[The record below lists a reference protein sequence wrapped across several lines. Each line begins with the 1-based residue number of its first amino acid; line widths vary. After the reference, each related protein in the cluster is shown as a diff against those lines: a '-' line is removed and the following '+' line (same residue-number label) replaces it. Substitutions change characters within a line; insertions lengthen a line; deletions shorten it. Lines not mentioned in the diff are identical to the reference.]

1 MNSVPNRSI
10 YVVQEQDSVNFKLLK
25 KSRRYPSLFFVG
37 LVILFSC
44 THKKGKDAIH
54 AVEKPLFVLLDSS
67 RTNILFNNVVKEDFN
82 NNVGGFYQ
90 GFYSGGGVAVGDLNN
105 DGVDEIY
112 FSGNMSANKLYRNQG
127 NMKFEDITDK
137 AGVAG
142 RPDSWKNGVNMV
154 DVNGD
159 GYLDI
164 YVCYA
169 GREAGPI
176 TKNQLFINQGL
187 NAEGIPTFIDEA
199 EKYGLDDPSYST
211 QSVFFDYDK
220 DGDLDL
226 LLVNDNVKVLS
237 NLDDVTIKELKKQED
252 PLARSKLFK
261 NNNGHFQDVSKS
273 AGLDGSPLSYSL
285 AGGVADIN
293 QDGWPDIYLSN
304 DYAIPDRM
312 YINNGDGTFTDQAQQ
327 MLDHMSLFS
336 MGNAVTDVNN
346 DGHPD
351 IFTLDML
358 PEDNRRQ
365 KLLAG
370 LDNYEV
376 FNINLRNGFYY
387 QYQRN
392 MLQMNNGDGSF
403 SEVGQLAGISNTDWS
418 WSPLFADYDNDGW
431 KDLFITN
438 GFMRDFTNMDVLKF
452 NEQYMMSKNGDVSPA
467 DLVAMLKNV
476 PSSNVKNYVF
486 KNEGNFT
493 FKNKGADW
501 GINIPSNSNGAAY
514 SDLDNDGDLD
524 LIVNNM
530 NRAPFIYQNQSNS
543 SSNYLKV
550 KLKGSGKNT
559 DGLGAL
565 VTLFSKGKQQCI
577 EQMPS
582 KGYLS
587 SVSQNI
593 HFGLGKDKMVDSVQI
608 VWPSGKKQVITKVT
622 ANRQLFVSES
632 DARETFRRVR
642 KEQPVFT
649 EIASPIASA
658 QVKNEIND
666 FKRQPLLVNSL
677 SFDGPCMVT
686 ADVNNDGLEDVFV
699 GGDVNKPGAIF
710 IQQRGGKFIKDERP
724 FLADAMSE
732 DTEAVFFDA
741 NGDGNTDLYVV
752 SGGYGNF
759 KDSDP
764 LFQDRLYL
772 NDGKGKFTK
781 SLNALP
787 QMYVSKSCAK
797 VGDFNGD
804 GKPDLFVGSRV
815 VPGKYPEAPRSFLL
829 INDGKGHFTNQI
841 SKIAADLEYIGMVKD
856 AAVLDLNGDKKDDL
870 IIVGDWMP
878 VTIYINDAGKL
889 KNRTKNYFTRDYT
902 GWWNTLKVEDMN
914 GDGKPDLLIGN
925 LGLNSQ
931 CHASE
936 KEPAELVYKDFDDNG
951 AIDPILCLPIMGK
964 SYPYLTRDELLDQIS
979 IMRQRFPNYT
989 SFADA
994 GLNQLFTAEELKGAK
1009 TLKSTYLKTAYFEN
1023 SGKGRFIEKQLPIQA
1038 QFAPVFTIN
1047 SLDFNHDGNKDL
1059 LLCGN
1064 INQSRIRFGKY
1075 DANHGVL
1082 LAGNGKGSFKYV
1094 TRSGLN
1100 LKGDVRSVIHLN
1112 NTLLFG
1118 INQQKMRAFKIN
1130 K

>member
-1 MNSVPNRSI
+1 MNGLLSI
-10 YVVQEQDSVNFKLLK
+10 LRLFMRKKPAKKLKLTK
-25 KSRRYPSLFFVG
+25 YNVGYQLFFIYLIFLISCKYTKEKESIN
-37 LVILFSC
+37 LV
-44 THKKGKDAIH
+44 HN
-54 AVEKPLFVLLDSS
+54 PLFVLLDSS

-82 NNVGGFYQ
+82 NNVSGFYQ

-105 DGVDEIY
+105 DGIDEIY
-112 FSGNMSANKLYRNQG
+112 FSGNMTGNKLYSNQG
-127 NMKFEDITDK
+127 NMRYEDITDE
-137 AGVAG
+137 AGVGG
-142 RPDSWKNGVNMV
+142 RVNSWKNGVNMV

-169 GREAGPI
+169 GREAGSNS
-176 TKNQLFINQGL
+176 KNQLFISQGL
-187 NAEGIPTFIDEA
+187 NSDGIPTFIDEA
-199 EKYGLDDPSYST
+199 EKYGLADQSYST
-211 QSVFFDYDK
+211 QSIFFDYDR

-226 LLVNDNVKVLS
+226 FLINDNVKVLN
-237 NLDDVTIKELKKQED
+237 NLDDIAIEELKKQDD
-252 PLARSKLFK
+252 PLARSKLYR
-261 NNNGHFQDVSKS
+261 NDNGHFSDVSKK
-273 AGLDGSPLSYSL
+273 AGLDMSTLSYGL
-285 AGGVADIN
+285 GGGVADIN
-293 QDGWPDIYLSN
+293 GDGWPDIYLSN

-312 YINNGDGTFTDQAQQ
+312 YINNGNGTFTDQAQRL
-327 MLDHMSLFS
+327 LDHMSLFS

-346 DGHPD
+346 DGLPD

-365 KLLAG
+365 KMLAG

-376 FNINLRNGFYY
+376 FDINLRNGFYY

-392 MLQMNNGDGSF
+392 MLQINNGDGSF

-418 WSPLFADYDNDGW
+418 WAPLFADYDNDGW

-438 GFMRDFTNMDVLKF
+438 GFMRDFTNMDVLKY
-452 NEQYMMSKNGDVSPA
+452 NEQYMRSRNGNIEPS
-467 DLVAMLKNV
+467 DLVAMIKKV
-476 PSSNVKNYVF
+476 PSSNVKNYIF
-486 KNEGNFT
+486 KNEGNYT
-493 FKNKGADW
+493 FKNKGIDW
-501 GINIPSNSNGAAY
+501 GIDIPSNSNGAAY

-524 LIVNNM
+524 LIVNNI
-530 NRAPFIYQNQSNS
+530 NRAPFIYQNQSDS
-543 SSNYLKV
+543 LTNYLKV

-565 VTLFSKGKQQCI
+565 VTIFNKGKQQCI

-593 HFGLGKDKMVDSVQI
+593 HFGLGKEKIIDSI
-608 VWPSGKKQVITKVT
+608 RIIWSSGKKQVITNVT
-622 ANRQLFVSES
+622 ANRQLFVTEI
-632 DARETFRRVR
+632 DAKETHYRP
-642 KEQPVFT
+642 KKGKTVFT
-649 EIASPIASA
+649 EITSPIASS
-658 QVKNEIND
+658 QVKNDIND

-677 SFDGPCMVT
+677 SFDGPCMAK
-686 ADVNNDGLEDVFV
+686 ADLNNDGLDDLFV

-724 FLADAMSE
+724 FLVDAMSE
-732 DTEAVFFDA
+732 DTEALFFDA
-741 NGDGNTDLYVV
+741 NGDSHIDLYVV
-752 SGGYGNF
+752 SGGYGKF
-759 KDSDP
+759 KDGAP

-772 NDGKGKFTK
+772 NDGNGKLTK
-781 SLNALP
+781 SVNALP
-787 QMYVSKSCAK
+787 QMLISKSCAK

-804 GKPDLFVGSRV
+804 GKPDIFVGSRV
-815 VPGKYPEAPRSFLL
+815 MPDKYPETPRSFLL

-841 SKIAADLEYIGMVKD
+841 SKIAPDLEYIGMVTD
-856 AAVLDLNGDKKDDL
+856 GAVLDLNGDKKDDL
-870 IIVGDWMP
+870 IVIGDWIP
-878 VTIYINDAGKL
+878 VTIYINEGGQL
-889 KNRTKNYFTRDYT
+889 KNRTKKYFGRDYS

-914 GDGKPDLLIGN
+914 GDGRPDILVGN

-931 CHASE
+931 CRASE

-964 SYPYLTRDELLDQIS
+964 SYPYLTRDELLDQMS
-979 IMRQRFPNYT
+979 VMRQRFPNYS

-994 GLNQLFTAEELKGAK
+994 GLNQIFTPEELQGSKI
-1009 TLKSTYLKTAYFEN
+1009 LRSTYFKTAYFES
-1023 SGKGRFIEKQLPIQA
+1023 SGDDKFIEKQLPIQA
-1038 QFAPVFTIN
+1038 QFAPIFTIN
-1047 SLDFNHDGNKDL
+1047 CLDFNNDGNKDI

-1064 INQSRIRFGKY
+1064 INQSRIRLGKY

-1094 TRSGLN
+1094 TESGLD
-1100 LKGDVRSVIHLN
+1100 LKGDVRSVMQIN
-1112 NTLLFG
+1112 NILLFG
-1118 INQQKMRAFKIN
+1118 INQQKMRAFKLN

>member
-1 MNSVPNRSI
+1 M
-10 YVVQEQDSVNFKLLK
+10 
-25 KSRRYPSLFFVG
+25 
-37 LVILFSC
+37 
-44 THKKGKDAIH
+44 
-54 AVEKPLFVLLDSS
+54 
-67 RTNILFNNVVKEDFN
+67 KEDFN
-82 NNVGGFYQ
+82 NNTGGFYQ
-90 GFYSGGGVAVGDLNN
+90 GFYSGGGVAAGDLNN
-105 DGVDEIY
+105 DGIDEIY
-112 FSGNMSANKLYRNQG
+112 FSGNMTGNKLYRNKG
-127 NMKFEDITDK
+127 NMKFEDITDI
-137 AGVAG
+137 AGVGG
-142 RPDSWKNGVNMV
+142 RANSWKNGVNMV

-159 GYLDI
+159 GLLDI

-169 GREAGPI
+169 GRQAGPE
-176 TKNQLFINQGL
+176 TRNQLFINQGV
-187 NAEGIPTFIDEA
+187 NAAGIPTFLDEA
-199 EKYGLDDPSYST
+199 AKYGLDDPSYST
-211 QSVFFDYDK
+211 QSVFFDFDK

-226 LLVNDNVKVLS
+226 LLIDDNVKVLS
-237 NLDDVTIKELKKQED
+237 NLDDMTIKELKKQED
-252 PLARSKLFK
+252 PLARSKLFR
-261 NNNGHFQDVSKS
+261 NDNGHFKDVSKM
-273 AGLDGSPLSYSL
+273 AGLDMSTLSYSL

-293 QDGWPDIYLSN
+293 GDGWPDIYLSN

-312 YINNGDGTFTDQAQQ
+312 YINNGDGTFTDQAQK
-327 MLDHMSLFS
+327 MLDHMSLFA
-336 MGNAVTDVNN
+336 MGNTITDVNN
-346 DGHPD
+346 DGLPD

-376 FNINLRNGFYY
+376 YNINLRNGFFY

-392 MLQMNNGDGSF
+392 MLQINNGDGTF

-418 WSPLFADYDNDGW
+418 WAPLFADYDNDGW

-438 GFMRDFTNMDVLKF
+438 GFMRDFTNMDVLKY
-452 NEQYMMSKNGDVSPA
+452 NEQYMMSKNGDISPT
-467 DLVAMLKNV
+467 DLVSMLKKV
-476 PSSNVKNYVF
+476 PSSNVKNYIF
-486 KNEGNFT
+486 KNEGNST
-493 FKNKGADW
+493 FKNKGVDW

-530 NRAPFIYQNQSNS
+530 NRAPFIYENKSDS
-543 SSNYLKV
+543 LSNYLKI

-565 VTLFSKGKQQCI
+565 ITLFNKGKQQCI

-593 HFGLGKDKMVDSVQI
+593 HFGLGKEKMVDSLRI
-608 VWPSGKKQVITKVT
+608 IWPSGKKQVITNVT
-622 ANRQLFVSES
+622 SNRQLLVSEK
-632 DARETFRRVR
+632 DAKETYNRPQ
-642 KEQPVFT
+642 KEKGLFT
-649 EIASPIASA
+649 EINSPLAYA

-677 SFDGPCMVT
+677 SFDGPCMAK
-686 ADVNNDGLEDVFV
+686 ADVNGDGLEDVFV
-699 GGDVNKPGAIF
+699 GGDVNKAGALF
-710 IQQRGGKFIKDERP
+710 IQQRSGKFIKDEHP

-741 NGDGNTDLYVV
+741 NGDGYQDLYVV

-759 KDSDP
+759 KDGDP
-764 LFQDRLYL
+764 LFEDRLYL
-772 NDGKGKFTK
+772 NDGKGKLTK
-781 SLNALP
+781 SLNAVP
-787 QMYVSKSCAK
+787 EMHVSKSCAK

-804 GKPDLFVGSRV
+804 GKPDIFVGSRV
-815 VPGKYPEAPRSFLL
+815 MPGKYPEAPKSFLL

-841 SKIAADLEYIGMVKD
+841 NRIAPDLEYIGMVTD

-870 IIVGDWMP
+870 ILIGDWMP
-878 VTIYINDAGKL
+878 ISIYINEAGKL
-889 KNRTKNYFTRDYT
+889 KNRTKKYFERDYT

-914 GDGKPDLLIGN
+914 GDGKPDLIIGN

-936 KEPAELVYKDFDDNG
+936 KESAELVYKDFDDNG

-964 SYPYLTRDELLDQIS
+964 SYPYLTRDELLDQLS
-979 IMRQRFPNYT
+979 VMRQRFPSYT

-994 GLNQLFTAEELKGAK
+994 GLNQIFTPEELKGAK
-1009 TLKSTYLKTAYFEN
+1009 VLKANYLKTAYFEN
-1023 SGKGRFIEKQLPIQA
+1023 TGNGKFKEKQLPIEA
-1038 QFAPVFTIN
+1038 QFAPVFTITCFDAN
-1047 SLDFNHDGNKDL
+1047 NDGNKDI

-1082 LAGNGKGSFKYV
+1082 LAGDGRGSFKNV
-1094 TRSGLN
+1094 TRTGLN
-1100 LKGDVRSVIHLN
+1100 LKGDVRSVIKIN

-1118 INQQKMRAFKIN
+1118 INQQKMRAFKFGR
-1130 K
+1130 